1 MNVRMMVSE
10 MASQSIMSEFH
21 SALDLI
27 KTGKA
32 VELADNYLRDLISQ
46 FRIEKRVVKFQ
57 EDTKEAL
64 NEVGSTL
71 TDAEKLHDAIQEMD
85 AFIDSVSAIK
95 RDMALRYDLILEDHV
110 SRGIT
115 EADGFRIEATYG
127 NRTIDTAKVKRQ
139 KEWLPFLEMRKENL
153 ENEIKLNQSDLKAMF
168 QAQYDAFLK
177 PGKVTGYKLMP
188 TMPEKAGEV
197 EL

>member
-1 MNVRMMVSE
+1 MSE
-10 MASQSIMSEFH
+10 MVSQSIMSEFH

-32 VELADNYLRDLISQ
+32 VELADNYLRDIISQ
-46 FRIEKRVVKFQ
+46 FRIERRVVKFN

-64 NEVGSTL
+64 NELGSTL
-71 TDAEKLHDAIQEMD
+71 TDAEKIHDAIQEMD

-95 RDMALRYDLILEDHV
+95 RDMALRYDLILEDHI
-110 SRGIT
+110 SRGVT
-115 EADGFRIEATYG
+115 EADGFRIEPTYG

-139 KEWLPFLEMRKENL
+139 KEWAAFIEMRKNNL
-153 ENEIKLNQSDLKAMF
+153 ENEISLNQSDLKAMF
-168 QAQYDAFLK
+168 QKQYEAFLQ
-177 PGKVTGYKLMP
+177 PGKVNGYKLVP
-188 TMPEKAGEV
+188 VMPEKSGEV

>member
-1 MNVRMMVSE
+1 

-46 FRIEKRVVKFQ
+46 FRIERRVVKFQ

-71 TDAEKLHDAIQEMD
+71 TDAERLHDAIQEMD
-85 AFIDSVSAIK
+85 AVIDSFSAIK

-177 PGKVTGYKLMP
+177 PGKINGYKLVP
-188 TMPEKAGEV
+188 VMPEKGGDV
-197 EL
+197 EC

>member
-1 MNVRMMVSE
+1 
-10 MASQSIMSEFH
+10 MASQSLMSEFH

-46 FRIEKRVVKFQ
+46 FRIERRVVKFQ

-71 TDAEKLHDAIQEMD
+71 TDAEKIHDAINEMD
-85 AFIDSVSAIK
+85 AFIDSITEIK
-95 RDMALRYDLILEDHV
+95 QEMALKHDMIIESHV
-110 SRGIT
+110 AQGIT
-115 EADGFRIEATYG
+115 EADGFRIVETYG
-127 NRTIDTAKVKRQ
+127 NRTVDTAKVKRQ
-139 KEWLPFLEMRKENL
+139 KEWAAFIEMRKSNL
-153 ENEIKLNQSDLKAMF
+153 ENDIKLNQSDLKAMF
-168 QAQYDAFLK
+168 QNQYEAFLK
-177 PGKVTGYKLMP
+177 PGKVNGYKLVP
-188 TMPEKAGEV
+188 AMPERGSNEV